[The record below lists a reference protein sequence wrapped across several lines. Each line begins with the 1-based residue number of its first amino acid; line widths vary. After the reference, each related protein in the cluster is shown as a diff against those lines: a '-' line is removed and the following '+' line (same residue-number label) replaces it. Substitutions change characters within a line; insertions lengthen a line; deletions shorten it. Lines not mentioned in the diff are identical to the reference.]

1 MRLPLQRRPS
11 DTEPVHGD
19 HAVVLGASMA
29 GLLAARVLAE
39 FYDQVT
45 VVERDVLGEQATP
58 RRGVPQGRHLHVLL
72 ARGGGILEEL
82 FPGLLGEL
90 VAAGAP
96 YGARLDQYHFE
107 VGGHVFFHDP
117 ADEKSARPEVD
128 GGLFQPSRALLDAH
142 VLGRVRALRNVEL
155 LDGCD
160 VTGLTSA
167 GRPARVTGARVAGR
181 DGAGGQRELP
191 ADLVVCATGRSGR
204 APLWL
209 QEMGYPAPAE
219 EEIVVGVRYATR
231 RYRFPTGGAGPLRGV
246 LVGATPWRPTGAIA
260 FAQPDSQWMV
270 TLQGYAGH
278 HPPLEPSAWLTMARE
293 LLPAAVGDVLV
304 EAEPLEDPHQHR
316 FPASLRR
323 HYEQLHDFPA
333 GLLVV
338 GDALS
343 SFNPVYGQG
352 MTVAALEALALR
364 DALEAGEGR
373 LAQRFFA
380 AAAKPVN
387 SAWQLSA
394 GADLALPTTVV
405 PGPRPRA
412 VRMVNAYVDRFQAA
426 AERDPVMAW
435 RFIDV
440 TGFDKPMSA
449 LFSGDSL
456 RRMTSSGRRTPVTT
470 TAAGSAA
477 R

>member
-11 DTEPVHGD
+11 DTDPVHGD

-45 VVERDVLGEQATP
+45 VIERDVLGAEATP

-82 FPGLLGEL
+82 FPGLLGKL

-96 YGARLDQYHFE
+96 SGNRLDQFHFE

-117 ADEKSARPEVD
+117 ADERSARPEVD
-128 GGLFQPSRALLDAH
+128 GALFQPSRALLDAH
-142 VLGRVRALRNVEL
+142 VLGRVRVLPNVGL

-160 VTGLTSA
+160 VAGLTSA
-167 GRPARVTGARVAGR
+167 GRPVRVTGVRVVGR
-181 DGAGGQRELP
+181 DGDGRGRELP

-204 APLWL
+204 APGWL
-209 QEMGYPAPAE
+209 QEMGFASPSE
-219 EEIVVGVRYATR
+219 EEIVVGLRYATS
-231 RYRFPTGGAGPLRGV
+231 RFRVSRGSLGDLRGV
-246 LVGATPWRPTGAIA
+246 LVGATPRRPTGAIA
-260 FAQPDSQWMV
+260 FAQPDSEWMV

-278 HPPLEPSAWLTMARE
+278 HPPLEPAHWLETARR
-293 LLPAAVGDVLV
+293 LLPAAVGDVL
-304 EAEPLEDPHQHR
+304 AESEQLEDPHQHR

-323 HYEQLHDFPA
+323 HYERLDDFPE
-333 GLLVV
+333 GFLVV

-364 DALEAGEGR
+364 DALRAGESR

-426 AERDPVMAW
+426 AEHDPVMAW

-456 RRMTSSGRRTPVTT
+456 RRVTSGGRRTALA
-470 TAAGSAA
+470 TASGSGL